1 MATLTYEEYQK
12 RVHENLKKKRSQSN
26 ASRKAA
32 APEGSKEYF
41 DRMRKVE
48 EGSKE
53 YFDLMRKAPVVD
65 SVRNRMTVA
74 PLDDFDAPIDPKWL
88 NKGLFEDGYDFGDVS
103 KTILGISDKKELKT
117 FEAPETTDSLEVL
130 EQKVDYYKGRKWLTA
145 DQQKE
150 MLKATKQYNDM
161 ALHQYSDTLSK
172 TKMDGTDHTVLEE
185 IEILANMKSGKEKDE
200 RKEKVLA
207 KMEELGMDTAF
218 YSHFAG
224 DGEFDWGTFG
234 SWLGNSAMAGLN
246 MFNSSLLDTADVLL
260 GAPLK
265 ALGWENNPI
274 SEGAEY
280 YHDLYDTYK
289 YNANLNA
296 EKLGGNAWNFGA
308 EAVEGTVGALPNALL
323 MFMTGGQ
330 SATATTSSLMNNAAM
345 QTGNVL
351 TKAGLTTEAML
362 KNPQYWMSFARE
374 LGPNY
379 KEAKELGA
387 SDTAASIG
395 SVLKAMVNS
404 GIEIGTD
411 GGSGIQGLSDGLK
424 NGGKPFWEWME
435 SSIEEGGEEV
445 LQKFVGE
452 VINKFGY
459 GSDEEILNPI
469 EYAKEGTIGV
479 ISGMALGGGQTAVQS
494 GVNAYAEH
502 QANKLT
508 ENEQKVVDAVYKK
521 RLAEEQKKGKAD
533 ESKIYD
539 DVIRDMDKGYITT
552 DEIESALGGDTY
564 SLYKNTVDGEDAILK
579 EYEELGKKTNATLA
593 EQSRYA
599 ELTQQ
604 VKDIREKS
612 QRDALKTQL
621 GQEVAELV
629 KGDRLAE
636 SYNERARR
644 GQAYQADLTKY
655 DQKQQTVIQKAIDSG
670 ILNNTNR
677 THEFVDLV
685 SKISADKGVL
695 FDFTNN
701 QKLKDSGFAVE
712 GKQVNGYVTKDGIT
726 LNIDSKKA
734 LETTVGYE
742 ITHVLEGT
750 EVYDA
755 MKEAVFTYAKTKGE
769 YDSRLKALTKLY
781 ENVKDANIEAELTAD
796 LVGNYIFSD
805 ADFVKSLV
813 TGNRNVFQKIYDEIK
828 YLCRS
833 VTARSK
839 EARQLEKVRKVFA
852 DAYRQD
858 VKNTAEDGGV
868 RYSLGDIKYPRTTVG
883 YKDINARRAAEDS
896 LAESLVERQKV
907 TQVSIE
913 DIPQE
918 YAKTDW
924 ADSQKSRLCIKEI
937 LKQFLGEDVVFNLGD
952 NSAIAYLTSR
962 GVNHAASGANTESK
976 AASFAK
982 FYEIVSNA
990 EYCYSCP
997 KDTHSKTSG
1006 REDWDYFVSVA
1017 KMGEETI
1024 PLVFAVRS
1032 IDQDVRSQIYSIAT
1046 KTDST
1051 ISHGD
1056 GTQGNPANAHP
1067 NYGDSSSP
1075 NKIIP
1080 QDGSM
1085 SSEADKKADFSL
1097 SSASAKPFD
1106 NGVALETPQ
1115 LVKPATENSTEQM
1128 KTQSTVELSQDDI
1141 APPPEKTA
1149 TVPMD
1154 DLGPVRDDIPVRNT
1168 DVKFK
1173 KNNLASKAVTK
1184 VVEKLVD
1191 KGFTFE
1197 ALAKATG
1204 NRELEAKYHN
1214 MRNSSSAAQNMIGK
1228 GIESKGIKSITE
1240 MRKKVR
1246 ESGMQNQFAEYLS
1259 FLSAAESLSY
1269 RSDLKG
1275 VVNARINTLSARYLE
1290 GMHPEIKLY
1299 AEQYFAY
1306 ANELRTMAAES
1317 GFSETDISKLFNEL
1331 HSNALIGDGSF
1342 ETLARVT
1349 EKVYKAV
1356 CKNEFGK
1363 ELRKTLGFPAKESN
1377 NIAPEP
1383 SVTNKTDIAPAP
1395 SVDGKIKQ
1403 YVWEMMDKARKL
1415 WDEGGDGVN
1424 SMASI
1429 QDALDRTGKEDDFHE
1444 YMYHKLNVDRIT
1456 LFDRTGELG
1465 IAVYPS
1471 VSAHESQTEIDR
1483 LLKENP
1489 KFEEYA
1495 EQVYRFNEHLKNI
1508 LVENGLLTK
1517 EQADKFSVEYPHY
1530 VPIRRAG
1537 FKYDP
1542 IPLIKKENS
1551 VAGESPIY
1559 NLQGSNKRILPLFST
1574 MLARTFQ
1581 TYAAVT
1587 ERSLD
1592 ITDSN
1597 INPQSGELFNDD
1609 SDSFNPTEMEDV
1621 LSQMF
1626 SEKDLLKEGT
1636 KGENPTL
1643 SVFENGERIE
1653 FDITDQM
1660 YDALKP
1666 RSSEKGRGRKLVEKA
1681 LKTPSSTFRKL
1692 VTEWN
1697 PTFWFTNPIKDIQ
1710 DVLVNSQH
1718 AAKTY
1723 ASVPKA
1729 VAEIVHK
1736 GKYYQEYME
1745 HVGNR
1750 ETYFD
1755 MEKGKFVEE
1764 KPVAGAIQW
1773 PFKKIAAINNAVEL
1787 TPRMAEYIASREEG
1801 RSIEVSI
1808 LDAAR
1813 VTTNFGAGGDVT
1825 KAVDSYFAPFLNAS
1839 VQGAAQQVRNVAEAS
1854 QQGFL
1859 GWLKLTSRVALAGL
1873 ASQIPSLVNDLI
1885 WDDDEDY
1892 QDLSQY
1898 IKDDYYVFK
1907 VGDGKFFRIP
1917 KGRTVAAIQYAAKQ
1931 MENAM
1936 TGDDVADLK
1945 TFANYVLDNIGIN
1958 NPLTNNLIAPIVQV
1972 KKNEAWY
1979 GEQLVPDR
1987 LLKVPE
1993 DQQFD
1998 ETTDEFSLKLYGLL
2012 REYNDDEDIG
2022 ISPYQIN
2029 YLLNQYGGGAADMLL
2044 PPITPKA
2051 EQGDDSILGNLLAPL
2066 KDKFTT
2072 DSVLKNQNVSDFYE
2086 TEEALELLAADKNAT
2101 MADKAKAAYMSEV
2114 GYDTAELYR
2123 KKREIQMSD
2132 LPAKEKYERARDIQK
2147 RINAMMENALDS
2159 YEDVYTKGIYAE
2171 IDGRRFNWSEEE
2183 GRMYEV
2189 TPLKADGTENWYYA
2203 NEQKAVGRF
2212 GISYEEFWN
2221 NRDAYC
2227 EVNHYLDKRA
2237 EWNAGQERL
2246 YKVVDTVFGAKEF
2259 GQYATA
2265 LNGFFADKDEQG
2277 NAISG
2282 TRKKKVVDYI
2292 NGLNVPDAQKYILYK
2307 MEYPD
2312 NKDYNQEIFN
2322 YVEGQRHLSLGEK
2335 KAVLEALGMKV
2346 DYQGYVTW

>member
-103 KTILGISDKKELKT
+103 KTILGTAADVVEDLGAGIAEVPERIADAAAMALPYFAESQLDRAAYATMNPTLLDNAKKYDRKE
-117 FEAPETTDSLEVL
+117 ETK
-130 EQKVDYYKGRKWLTA
+130 KVDEW
-145 DQQKE
+145 
-150 MLKATKQYNDM
+150 
-161 ALHQYSDTLSK
+161 
-172 TKMDGTDHTVLEE
+172 V
-185 IEILANMKSGKEKDE
+185 
-200 RKEKVLA
+200 A
-207 KMEELGMDTAF
+207 K
-218 YSHFAG
+218 
-224 DGEFDWGTFG
+224 
-234 SWLGNSAMAGLN
+234 
-246 MFNSSLLDTADVLL
+246 
-260 GAPLK
+260 
-265 ALGWENNPI
+265 
-274 SEGAEY
+274 
-280 YHDLYDTYK
+280 DLYDGKAVAHSILNPVTDAASAMIGQDFEK
-289 YNANLNA
+289 VSVLGEKADSTVQSGGQLLATMGLQAVGVPWFVTTGAAAFGAESENALNQGATHEEAMGSAAISAAAEILTEKISGGIKFGGKAADEALTQMISRGITNKLGRSLAKLGLDAGGEAFEELLSEAAGNLGSA
-296 EKLGGNAWNFGA
+296 LYRLDEESWQEIMLSEEAAQQYIDAMIGGGLLGGVFSGGNA
-308 EAVEGTVGALPNALL
+308 VK
-323 MFMTGGQ
+323 
-330 SATATTSSLMNNAAM
+330 SAARGVDYAS
-345 QTGNVL
+345 GL
-351 TKAGLTTEAML
+351 TKNE
-362 KNPQYWMSFARE
+362 
-374 LGPNY
+374 
-379 KEAKELGA
+379 
-387 SDTAASIG
+387 
-395 SVLKAMVNS
+395 KA
-404 GIEIGTD
+404 
-411 GGSGIQGLSDGLK
+411 
-424 NGGKPFWEWME
+424 
-435 SSIEEGGEEV
+435 
-445 LQKFVGE
+445 
-452 VINKFGY
+452 
-459 GSDEEILNPI
+459 
-469 EYAKEGTIGV
+469 
-479 ISGMALGGGQTAVQS
+479 
-494 GVNAYAEH
+494 
-502 QANKLT
+502 
-508 ENEQKVVDAVYKK
+508 VVDALYKERVEEARKNGEKVKKSDVYNDI
-521 RLAEEQKKGKAD
+521 LDQ
-533 ESKIYD
+533 
-539 DVIRDMDKGYITT
+539 MDKGYIATE
-552 DEIESALGGDTY
+552 DIERILGGDTY
-564 SLYKNTVDGEDAILK
+564 TVYKDTPDNDANK
-579 EYEELGKKTNATLA
+579 QKFG
-593 EQSRYA
+593 
-599 ELTQQ
+599 
-604 VKDIREKS
+604 
-612 QRDALKTQL
+612 DALSKR
-621 GQEVAELV
+621 VSDMV
-629 KGDRLAE
+629 RGDRLAE
-636 SYNERARR
+636 SYAERGRR
-644 GQAYQADLTKY
+644 GKAFDADLTQY
-655 DQKQQTVIQKAIDSG
+655 DEKTRATYKRAVESG
-670 ILNNTNR
+670 VLNNTR
-677 THEFVDLV
+677 RSHELVDFVA
-685 SKISADKGVL
+685 KIEADKGVK

-701 QKLKDSGFAVE
+701 QKLKESGFAVD
-712 GKQVNGYVTKDGIT
+712 GVSVNGYVIADGVV
-726 LNIDSKKA
+726 LNTQSSKYLQSVA
-734 LETTVGYE
+734 GYE

-750 EVYDA
+750 EFYDA

-796 LVGNYIFSD
+796 LVGDYIFSD
-805 ADFVKSLV
+805 ADFVKSLA

-858 VKNTAEDGGV
+858 VKNTAGDGGV

-1106 NGVALETPQ
+1106 NGVALEAPRITETQVNQETPSA
-1115 LVKPATENSTEQM
+1115 ATEPGVST
-1128 KTQSTVELSQDDI
+1128 SQEDI
-1141 APPPEKTA
+1141 
-1149 TVPMD
+1149 
-1154 DLGPVRDDIPVRNT
+1154 GPVKHDPPVRNT
-1168 DVKFK
+1168 KVKVQNQKRNPGSWIMEHIF
-1173 KNNLASKAVTK
+1173 
-1184 VVEKLVD
+1184 D
-1191 KGFTFE
+1191 HGFTFE
-1197 ALAKATG
+1197 KLAKASKD
-1204 NRELEAKYHN
+1204 RELEAKWHN
-1214 MRNSSSAAQNMIGK
+1214 VRNYKSAAQNMIGK
-1228 GIESKGIKSITE
+1228 GVPSKGINGINQ
-1240 MRKKVR
+1240 MRQSVTDAGVSDFFADYLGVR
-1246 ESGMQNQFAEYLS
+1246 SVADKYNQS
-1259 FLSAAESLSY
+1259 
-1269 RSDLKG
+1269 SDLNQLIKAAQYSTI
-1275 VVNARINTLSARYLE
+1275 ARNFE
-1290 GMHPEIKLY
+1290 VKHPEVKLY
-1299 AEQYFAY
+1299 GDQYFAY
-1306 ANELRTMAAES
+1306 TNHLRTMLAES
-1317 GFSETDISKLFNEL
+1317 GLSEAEVAKLFNEL
-1331 HSNALIGDGSF
+1331 HSNAVIGDGSF
-1342 ETLARVT
+1342 EALARVT
-1349 EKVYKAV
+1349 EKVFRTVYR
-1356 CKNEFGK
+1356 NDFGV
-1363 ELRKTLGFPAKESN
+1363 ELRKALGFPAN
-1377 NIAPEP
+1377 TGN
-1383 SVTNKTDIAPAP
+1383 DIAPLPTTARPTESAFPAP
-1395 SVDGKIKQ
+1395 VKDVDEQVKQ
-1403 YVWEMMDKARKL
+1403 YIQDMMDQGQRL
-1415 WDEGGDGVN
+1415 FDESIGP
-1424 SMASI
+1424 I
-1429 QDALDRTGKEDDFHE
+1429 QDALFEAGKEGVFHE
-1444 YMYHKLNVDRIT
+1444 YMYHKLNVDRST
-1456 LFDRTGELG
+1456 MDVRFGKDNVNVFPG
-1465 IAVYPS
+1465 
-1471 VSAHESQTEIDR
+1471 VSAKTSEETVRRIESQ
-1483 LLKENP
+1483 NP
-1489 KFEEYA
+1489 EFAEYA
-1495 EQVYRFNEHLKNI
+1495 ERIYDFEAEQTRL
-1508 LVENGLLTK
+1508 LVEHGLMTQ
-1517 EQADKFSVEYPHY
+1517 EQADRNAEYYPHY
-1530 VPIRRAG
+1530 VPIRRTG
-1537 FKYDP
+1537 FIYDAVP
-1542 IPLIKKENS
+1542 VLMGPSAIF
-1551 VAGESPIY
+1551 GESPVY
-1559 NLQGSNKRILPLFST
+1559 KLKGSDKPILPLFDT
-1574 MLARTFQ
+1574 LLGRTIQ
-1581 TYAAVT
+1581 TQAAIT
-1587 ERSLD
+1587 ERSLGVSE
-1592 ITDSN
+1592 TE
-1597 INPQSGELFNDD
+1597 INSETGDFAEATPEID
-1609 SDSFNPTEMEDV
+1609 PMAMEDV
-1621 LSQMF
+1621 IDRMF
-1626 SEKDLLKEGT
+1626 SEKELLKAGT
-1636 KGENPTL
+1636 GGINPTMA
-1643 SVFENGERIE
+1643 VFENGERIE

-1697 PTFWFTNPIKDIQ
+1697 PTFWFTNPIKDFQ

-1839 VQGAAQQVRNVAEAS
+1839 VQGAVQQVRNAVEAS
-1854 QQGFL
+1854 QQGFM
-1859 GWLKLTSRVALAGL
+1859 GWLKLASRVVLAGVTKE
-1873 ASQIPSLVNDLI
+1873 IPDLVNSLI
-1885 WDDDEDY
+1885 WGDDDDY
-1892 QDLSQY
+1892 EELSQY
-1898 IKDDYYVFK
+1898 IKDNYYVFK
-1907 VGDGKFFRIP
+1907 IGDGKFFRIP
-1917 KGRTVAAIQYAAKQ
+1917 KGRISAAIQYAAQQ

-1936 TGDDVADLK
+1936 TGDDVADFE
-1945 TFANYVLDNIGIN
+1945 TFAKYVIDNIGPN
-1958 NPLTNNLIAPIVQV
+1958 NPVTNNLIAPIVQV
-1972 KKNEAWY
+1972 AKNEAWY

-2282 TRKKKVVDYI
+2282 TKKKKVVDYI

-2346 DYQGYVTW
+2346 DDQGYVTW